1 MRIENLQIITPW
13 SAVLDNA
20 RFTMNKPD
28 INKEPTD
35 SFKEQI
41 LISEHSPIR
50 SLIVKWDFVD
60 IPYFVMVHLVRHHI
74 GVEKFVTTS
83 RSDRT
88 GISRDELKQTDLVSM
103 RCEANVQ
110 ALINISKVRLCY
122 QASKETRQAIE
133 LLKLALRQSD
143 PKIADM
149 LVPSCVY
156 RCGCPEPNSCG
167 ICDNIT
173 PFTKIDL
180 TDIATRYSLYN
191 NYFYTKNKKEVI

>member
-110 ALINISKVRLCY
+110 ALINISK
-122 QASKETRQAIE
+122 S
-133 LLKLALRQSD
+133 
-143 PKIADM
+143 
-149 LVPSCVY
+149 
-156 RCGCPEPNSCG
+156 
-167 ICDNIT
+167 
-173 PFTKIDL
+173 
-180 TDIATRYSLYN
+180 
-191 NYFYTKNKKEVI
+191 